1 MIKIVILGA
10 NGQLGKELESSLSSN
25 FKTFPISKN
34 DADITNFSVI
44 RNKLKEI
51 DPSFVINA
59 AAYTKVDEA
68 EDFKDLAFEVNAY
81 AVKNLAKLS
90 NELNFTLFHFST
102 DYIFNQKMNIP
113 IREDHE
119 VDPQNVYGLSKLK
132 GEEFIQQIAINYFI
146 FRVSWVYGKYG
157 NNFPKTILNLA
168 KDKEEINVVND
179 QIGCPTPTNLISQV
193 IRKIIDSTFHKETMD
208 ISRVLNISPNGE
220 CSWFDIAQE
229 ILLHTQKFPNL
240 YNLKSVKPVSS
251 SEFPSKAKRPNY
263 SYLSCEKLDDQI
275 KINRMHWK
283 VYLNEFLED
292 LTCEKNN

>member
-51 DPSFVINA
+51 GPSFVINA

-229 ILLHTQKFPNL
+229 ILSHTQKFPNL

-263 SYLSCEKLDDQI
+263 SYLNCEKLDDQI

-292 LTCEKNN
+292 LTCE